1 MNIKSSKLFN
11 RLAVFGIVAGI
22 ALSGCSSGAG
32 KEEADEKA
40 DSSATPPARE
50 VVLVQKGKIAASLN
64 LPGELTAYQQVD
76 IYAKNSSFVKKLYA
90 DVGTQVQQG
99 QMLAEMEAP
108 ELGSQLAAAQSRV
121 KSQEAVYIASKANY
135 DRLYQTSQ
143 TPGTISQNDL
153 DQALARMNADQAQ
166 LEAAKATYREVG
178 NTRDYLEIRAPFS
191 GVISARNVN
200 TGAYV
205 GPSGKGSEFPMFTLQ
220 QQNKLRLAVSVPE
233 AFTGY
238 LTNGSSITFT
248 VRAVPNQ
255 KFTAKVARLAGALDT
270 RLRSE
275 RVEMDVVNDD
285 KKLLPGMVAEVNM
298 PAPAKDSTFILP
310 KSAVVNS
317 TQKIFVVRVTNGKAE
332 WVDVKPGRELDGKIE
347 VFGNLNVNDTI
358 LKTATD
364 EVRNGSDIKSTKVAK
379 D

>member
-1 MNIKSSKLFN
+1 MNIKSSKIFGS
-11 RLAVFGIVAGI
+11 LAVYGIAACV

-32 KEEADEKA
+32 KEEDTKTDSADIA
-40 DSSATPPARE
+40 PVRE
-50 VVLVQKGKIAASLN
+50 TVLLQKGKLGTALN
-64 LPGELTAYQQVD
+64 LPGELIAYQQVD

-90 DVGTQVQQG
+90 DVGTQVIQG

-108 ELGSQLAAAQSRV
+108 ELSSQLAAAQSRV

-220 QQNKLRLAVSVPE
+220 QQNRLRLVVSVPE
-233 AFTGY
+233 AFTGF
-238 LTNGSSITFT
+238 LHDGSSITFT

-275 RVEMDVVNDD
+275 RVEMDVINDD

-317 TQKIFVVRVTNGKAE
+317 TQKIFVVRVNNGKAE
-332 WVDVKPGRELDGKIE
+332 WVDVKPGREADGKIE
-347 VFGNLNVNDTI
+347 VYGNLNVNDTI

-364 EVRNGSDIKSTKVAK
+364 EIRDGSDIKSTKVSK
-379 D
+379 E